1 MKTLRDLII
10 IGFGILLIGII
21 LFYVVLEP
29 SSGAVRTQVVTPP
42 ASGRGVGAQAVTAT
56 PCAIRVGSNVVVI
69 YPGTVNVRASPG
81 YTNKP
86 STDYLCGGASS
97 GEQFTAVDGPQVVD
111 GLTWW
116 KLSNARCTGWVAE
129 TTQGGVLALQ
139 DP

>member
-1 MKTLRDLII
+1 MKGLRDLLI

-29 SSGAVRTQVVTPP
+29 ASGSVGTQAVTPA
-42 ASGRGVGAQAVTAT
+42 ASGGGVGARSVVAT
-56 PCAIRVGSNVVVI
+56 PCAIRVGANVVVV
-69 YPGTVNVRASPG
+69 YPGTVNVRVSPG
-81 YTNKP
+81 YANK
-86 STDYLCGGASS
+86 SDTDLLCGGAGS

-129 TTQGGVLALQ
+129 TTQRGMLILQ